1 MKKSLGEIMS
11 DPRIWE
17 MSEEAKQR
25 GRQRIMEIAKSEME
39 SGMLTYKDEE
49 SVKRARGQVPG
60 IRHHKIM
67 IKYTEEYEGRE

>member
-25 GRQRIMEIAKSEME
+25 GRQRIMEIAK
-39 SGMLTYKDEE
+39 
-49 SVKRARGQVPG
+49 
-60 IRHHKIM
+60 
-67 IKYTEEYEGRE
+67 REISHGASPQDCPNPSSPRQ